1 MHKRKKED
9 ELTSLQLL
17 QYWQDFPMLRNFAS
31 FPVEKDKTGPDM
43 HSVVL
48 QRFML
53 IQLGLKPWDYMT

>member
-1 MHKRKKED
+1 MHKWKKED

-17 QYWQDFPMLRNFAS
+17 QNWQDFPVLRNFAPFS
-31 FPVEKDKTGPDM
+31 AEKDKTGPDI
-43 HSVVL
+43 VL